1 MLHFIA
7 AHHLPQP
14 GWDAIQ
20 TWVQKML
27 DKDFIQRLDLKYGHS
42 TFTIPKKDGT
52 FWIIQ
57 DFRPVNKYTEK
68 DITPLPSIQEAIEGL
83 GEKTLFSKYDI
94 QEGYNN
100 IQIVPE
106 DQWKAAFKTHMGL
119 FEPKVMLFRLQGEP
133 GTFSCMSVVDMA
145 PMYREFPENQFKHY
159 MNDCLIAT
167 GEGELELHQ
176 KMNHQLLQIF
186 EEHSYF
192 LKPSKC
198 VFEQPE
204 VDFLGVHLGYG
215 EISIDPSKIAGI
227 KDWPTILKSVKE
239 VQSMLGVLGFQQPF
253 ILGFATIAK
262 PLTNLL
268 KKTLSFLWTEECTM
282 ALTTLRNIV
291 TLEPVLISPDQ
302 EWQFILEVDTS
313 QYATEAILYQADKI
327 MKDRK
332 GKPILRPC
340 GYHSQTFSAM
350 EQQYPIYDRE
360 FLVVIH
366 GLKHWDYLLK
376 CAKHPVLVITNHANL
391 TYYWHLHKIGQRV
404 TGYIGKYKQYNI
416 QLAYRPGASNRADAL
431 SRQPDYAPDLYNDE
445 LVIALPEHLFVLP
458 NMPTINLHTWPFQT
472 WTICLDSTGAEST
485 DDPKWDVEATV
496 RITDINDDNLNDDI
510 ETEVLYMQGL

>member
-1 MLHFIA
+1 
-7 AHHLPQP
+7 
-14 GWDAIQ
+14 
-20 TWVQKML
+20 
-27 DKDFIQRLDLKYGHS
+27 
-42 TFTIPKKDGT
+42 
-52 FWIIQ
+52 
-57 DFRPVNKYTEK
+57 
-68 DITPLPSIQEAIEGL
+68 
-83 GEKTLFSKYDI
+83 
-94 QEGYNN
+94 
-100 IQIVPE
+100 
-106 DQWKAAFKTHMGL
+106 MGL

-268 KKTLSFLWTEECTM
+268 KKTLSFLWTEECTT
-282 ALTTLRNIV
+282 ALTTLHNIV
-291 TLEPVLISPDQ
+291 ALEPVLISPDQ

-391 TYYWHLHKIGQRV
+391 TYY
-404 TGYIGKYKQYNI
+404 
-416 QLAYRPGASNRADAL
+416 
-431 SRQPDYAPDLYNDE
+431 
-445 LVIALPEHLFVLP
+445 
-458 NMPTINLHTWPFQT
+458 
-472 WTICLDSTGAEST
+472 
-485 DDPKWDVEATV
+485 
-496 RITDINDDNLNDDI
+496 
-510 ETEVLYMQGL
+510 